1 MATVTRESIGL
12 LNDKIT
18 VKVSKDDYLSSFEK
32 SLKNYSKTA
41 NIPGFR
47 KGMVPTGMIKKMH
60 GQAVFTDEVLRTVE
74 KNLSDYM
81 VNEKLEIFAQP
92 LPMPENDA
100 RQIDMNNPNE
110 YAFAFEV
117 GLKPAFNVADLA
129 SQDVKRFQI
138 QVSDEMINQEV
149 ERLQLRHGKMTDP
162 EEVTGDDNVLNVLFT
177 ETDEAG
183 NPIENGIVKDN
194 SLLVKYFAESF
205 RPSLIGKKNN
215 DEMQITLD
223 TAFAGKE
230 KDWVADD
237 LGLKGNPEA
246 GSKHFKMLITKVGLV
261 EKAEMNE
268 EFFQKAFPNKP
279 ITNEE
284 EFRNAV
290 KEDMASQF
298 QNETKN
304 QLQHELYHVL
314 LNKTNIE
321 FPEGFLKRWMATNTD
336 QPKSPEQV
344 DAEYPTFVNQLKWTL
359 ITDQIIREQNVDI
372 SQDELKAFAKNQLF
386 SYMGMGA
393 VDEEQPWVNDYVN
406 RMMQDK
412 KFIEDTYM
420 RIQTDKVFQWAESQ
434 VKAVDTPIS
443 LDEFTKMV
451 HDHNHEHH
459 SHEHHNHEH
468 HNH

>member
-74 KNLSDYM
+74 KNLSDYL

-117 GLKPAFNVADLA
+117 GLKPAFDIADLA
-129 SQDVKRFQI
+129 SQELPKFKI
-138 QVSDEMINQEV
+138 EVSEEMIDQEV

-162 EEVTGDDNVLNVLFT
+162 EEVTGDDNVLNVVFT
-177 ETDEAG
+177 ETDAAG
-183 NPIENGIVKDN
+183 SDVENGIVKDN

-205 RPSLIGKKNN
+205 RPSLIGKKK
-215 DEMQITLD
+215 DDTVQVQLG
-223 TAFAGKE
+223 TAFEGKQKE
-230 KDWVADD
+230 WVTDD
-237 LGLKGNPEA
+237 LGLKGKEDA
-246 GSKHFKMLITKVGLV
+246 DTRHFRMQITKVGLV
-261 EKAEMNE
+261 ERAPFAE
-268 EFFQKAFPNKP
+268 EFYQAAFPGKA
-279 ITNEE
+279 ITTEQE
-284 EFRNAV
+284 MRDAV
-290 KEDMASQF
+290 KQDMEAQF
-298 QNETKN
+298 SNETRN

-314 LNKTNIE
+314 LDKTNIE
-321 FPEGFLKRWMATNTD
+321 FPEGFLKRWIATNGEE
-336 QPKSPEQV
+336 PKSPEQV
-344 DAEYPTFVNQLKWTL
+344 DAEYPTFINQLKWTL
-359 ITDQIIREQNVDI
+359 ITDQIVRAQNFDVSPED
-372 SQDELKAFAKNQLF
+372 LKAFAKKQLF

-393 VDEEQPWVNDYVN
+393 MDDEQPWVNDYVN

-412 KFIEDTYM
+412 KFVEDTYM
-420 RIQTDKVFQWAESQ
+420 RIQTDKVFEWAESQ
-434 VKAVDTPIS
+434 AKTVEKPVS
-443 LDEFTKMV
+443 LEDFTKMV
-451 HDHNHEHH
+451 QKHQHEHH
-459 SHEHHNHEH
+459 EH
-468 HNH
+468 